1 MNLPAGSVV
10 SASRSRRAG
19 QGSFPRHADN
29 FQLTQTK
36 AHLVVRLEFEMPV
49 SEHGAAPVAS
59 LGTPRASKLSET
71 IAKQIADDIFDQGLQ
86 PGTKLSPE
94 REMIE
99 RFGISRGTL
108 REALRILEVHGLL
121 VIRSGPHGGPAVAQ
135 MTAADFNK
143 ACSLHF
149 KAAGITVQ
157 QLWEARVGLEPT
169 LARLATENLNDDS
182 RAELSA
188 LLESA
193 EQTSV
198 RELAQYIRMGSAVHR
213 AIATA
218 SRNPILSLFSRS
230 LGEMTANMES
240 SRVFAPSE
248 HERVHADHLTI
259 LRTILAGKAKRAESL
274 VTAHM
279 IDMRDTHM
287 QRYPGLVDNVL
298 PYLI

>member
-1 MNLPAGSVV
+1 VAY
-10 SASRSRRAG
+10 
-19 QGSFPRHADN
+19 
-29 FQLTQTK
+29 
-36 AHLVVRLEFEMPV
+36 LESEMPV
-49 SEHGAAPVAS
+49 SERGSPTAPAS
-59 LGTPRASKLSET
+59 LGPQRASKLSET
-71 IAKQIADDIFDQGLQ
+71 IAKQIVDDIFAQGLK
-86 PGTKLSPE
+86 PGAKLPAE
-94 REMIE
+94 REMLE

-121 VIRSGPHGGPAVAQ
+121 IIRSGPRGGPTVAQ

-157 QLWEARVGLEPT
+157 QLWEARLGLEPT
-169 LARLATENLNDDS
+169 LARLATENLNDAS
-182 RAELSA
+182 RADLSS

-193 EQTSV
+193 RGASV
-198 RELAQYIRMGSAVHR
+198 DELAQYIKLGSAVHR
-213 AIATA
+213 TIATA
-218 SRNPILSLFSRS
+218 SGDPILSLFAQS

-240 SRVFAPSE
+240 RNVFPPSE
-248 HERVHADHLTI
+248 HERVHADHIAI
-259 LRTILAGKAKRAESL
+259 LQAILAGKAKRAESL

-287 QRYPGLVDNVL
+287 MRYPGLSDNVL